1 VSIVRSIN
9 CVLGTSKGYSSPAS
23 PSDQEQAPEASRPLE
38 RNLNRERPVSVFTDF
53 AFLLPALALCRRA
66 RRETAWAWKQGRHF
80 RPLPRPV
87 GRVGGGE
94 SRHAGGGVGRHRI
107 CRHRPGAKQL
117 IADYPDV
124 DVLINDAR
132 IMPIDQAATS
142 SDAAP
147 LLFFAVITPAELL
160 GQKITE
166 NRHALRRGPLG
177 RRQPV
182 NRAQW
187 DGPIRQ

>member
-1 VSIVRSIN
+1 MSLVRPIN
-9 CVLGTSKGYSSPAS
+9 CVLGTSKGCSSPAS

-38 RNLNRERPVSVFTDF
+38 RKLNRERPASVFTDF
-53 AFLLPALALCRRA
+53 AFLLPALALRRHA
-66 RRETAWAWKQGRHF
+66 CRETAWAWKQGRHF
-80 RPLPRPV
+80 RPPPRPV

-132 IMPIDQAATS
+132 IMQIDQAATS
-142 SDAAP
+142 PDTTP
-147 LLFFAVITPAELL
+147 PPFFAAVTPAELL

-166 NRHALRRGPLG
+166 NFHALRLGPIG

-182 NRAQW
+182 NGAQW